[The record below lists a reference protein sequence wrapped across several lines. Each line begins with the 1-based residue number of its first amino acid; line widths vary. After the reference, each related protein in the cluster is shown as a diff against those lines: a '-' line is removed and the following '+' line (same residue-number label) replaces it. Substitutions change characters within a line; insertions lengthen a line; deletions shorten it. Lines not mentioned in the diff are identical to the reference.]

1 MRRRR
6 AAPRS
11 QGRRSGRKG
20 SPDSAW
26 THGDR
31 NDNYFPIDDIPPDDL
46 PVRDIG
52 EDLEEQH
59 PGHTAAITAADLASR
74 DLAGPVQAA
83 SADTS
88 EPGSI
93 LSGLN
98 PSILN
103 AALHPGPAAETS
115 SPDPR
120 LKSEAQEPQDQYL
133 LPGLGPADTVEPDLG
148 LRGKQAM
155 RAYRP
160 RSSPTNNALK
170 AAQIELWPD
179 V

>member
-1 MRRRR
+1 MRCRR
-6 AAPRS
+6 ATLRS
-11 QGRRSGRKG
+11 QGRSGRKG
-20 SPDSAW
+20 GPDSAW
-26 THGDR
+26 TDGDR
-31 NDNYFPIDDIPPDDL
+31 NENCFPIDDIPPDDL
-46 PVRDIG
+46 PVRDIS
-52 EDLEEQH
+52 EDSEEQH
-59 PGHTAAITAADLASR
+59 PGHTAAITAADLADR
-74 DLAGPVQAA
+74 DLAGPVQAP
-83 SADTS
+83 SADTP

-103 AALHPGPAAETS
+103 AALHPEPAAETS